1 LAEVLGRFTEQE
13 ILAQPRVWE
22 DVLHAAARS
31 MQAFRDL
38 WRGSAPEQV
47 LLTGCGSS
55 YYLSIAAAHILQG
68 QLRVPCRA
76 WPSSELLFAPE
87 DAHAG
92 GRPPL
97 LIAVSR
103 SGETTET
110 VWAAKRLRERGAVT
124 VALTCAA
131 GGPLLQASQLAFVLP
146 VEERSIV
153 MTGSFTSLLLVLASL
168 AADLAGDGGLAADLR
183 KAPAVAAREISRL
196 GDHARGCVDAA
207 RFFVYLGSGPM
218 FGIACEGAL
227 KMTEMALIPGCAYHT
242 LEYLHGPK
250 AAASPDMVVIG
261 VLSQR
266 GAPHE
271 REVLRQIAGLGA
283 RVIAVGE
290 TVDGIA
296 ALPLPVP
303 LGSVPA
309 MLLGSIWLQ
318 WLALHAARARGLDPD
333 APRFLQPVVTWNGF
347 HQKGGEG

>member
-1 LAEVLGRFTEQE
+1 LAQVLGRFTERE
-13 ILAQPRVWE
+13 ILAQPQAWERVLDE
-22 DVLHAAARS
+22 TARTGE
-31 MQAFRDL
+31 AFRHL
-38 WRGSAPEQV
+38 WQSAAPEQI

-55 YYLSIAAAHILQG
+55 YYLAIAAAPILQRRLG
-68 QLRVPCRA
+68 VPCRA

-87 DAHAG
+87 DAVTG
-92 GRPPL
+92 PRPPL

-110 VWAAKRLRERGAVT
+110 VWAAKRLRDRGAVT
-124 VALTCAA
+124 VAVTCAA
-131 GGPLLQASQLAFVLP
+131 GGPLIQASQLGFVLP

-153 MTGSFTSLLLVLASL
+153 MTGSFTSLLLALVHL
-168 AADLAGDGGLAADLR
+168 AAGLAGDAHLGAELR
-183 KAPAVAAREISRL
+183 KTPAVAAAELDRL
-196 GDHARGCVDAA
+196 SDHALGCVDAA

-250 AAASPDMVVIG
+250 AAASPDTVVIG

-266 GAPHE
+266 GAAHE
-271 REVLRQIAGLGA
+271 REVLRQVAALGA

-290 TVDGIA
+290 SVDGVA

-303 LGSVPA
+303 VGSVPA
-309 MLLGSIWLQ
+309 MLLGGIWMQ

-333 APRFLQPVVTWNGF
+333 VPRFLQAVVTWDGF
-347 HQKGGEG
+347 PQEGGEG